1 MKMKKYLPILYTAV
15 ISIVIFGLLL
25 AFRGFYPFG
34 NGSVM
39 LTDMY
44 DECVP
49 SLYRFYD
56 IIYGNK
62 NIFYEF
68 QASGG
73 LNLYTETINEIV
85 NPFNYLLL
93 LWNREN
99 IYLAVNILLML
110 YVVFAACSVHLCLIK
125 IWDKPSKLN
134 CILSLCYAF
143 SGYFAYNF
151 QILRWM
157 IIPVIFPVFLL
168 SCMKLWEEQK
178 GVLYSVLLAYQIVLS
193 VQHGYM
199 TILFVLFTSGIWMYC
214 MNNKKDRK
222 QFCVNLALY
231 TVAGVF
237 LSAVVLLP
245 TASTLLNSAR
255 SGANASYFKVF
266 VEHGLRD
273 LFERLFQFCH
283 PVLVGALLV
292 YLYDFIKQNKFADLL
307 KTEKIRFF
315 LIWNVF
321 LWLTVLVQPVNLLWH
336 MGSYVCF
343 PVRYGYM
350 LVMAMVCLIKALEEK
365 CITKEEGKDAIKTAG
380 IIKCVLVLGLITGAV
395 VLLKINE
402 MDIVGGFLSLAISAT
417 YTKEASIVLII
428 LLMLFASAIV
438 ACKKENKTSILLW
451 LTVVVSSYC
460 YFNMIS
466 LPKDYREKQEE
477 NYKLM
482 NEEYREIE
490 SQSFDSLIQREKH
503 NPSYPRNA
511 ALINGISSMS
521 GYFPTAEA
529 AFQEIMDKLGYM
541 TPWVSTIDV
550 GGTKISDYYFDHAFI
565 LSEENAD
572 FKFSS
577 DMPLENQK
585 ILLEALFFDEI
596 SREELDSVFSI
607 VTGNFDFDI
616 QDTTTIYLDA
626 GAMYQNLEVVVN
638 NTPVKLPME
647 YMQDS
652 PHVVLC
658 LGTFDAGN
666 IHIELYDSEGE
677 VYPVENVKIGLLD
690 ETKWL
695 DVIVNTNHEF
705 NSQNIAVKSQGF
717 KCELELYEDVQEGVL
732 VLPIN
737 ETKGWKCIVDN
748 TEVEVKSIGDCFV
761 GIDVTEETQN
771 IILKF
776 QPPFWSLGCALS
788 LVGAVLLLVVYIC
801 KERNVILHMKEIEI
815 ITQRLYLFVFWG
827 AILMVYVIPTIGIT
841 VHMLGRV
848 IKLLL

>member
-1 MKMKKYLPILYTAV
+1 MKIKKYLPILYTAG
-15 ISIVIFGLLL
+15 ISTVIFGLLL

-34 NGSVM
+34 TGSVM
-39 LTDMY
+39 LIDMY

-56 IIYGNK
+56 IIHGNK

-93 LWNREN
+93 FWNREN
-99 IYLAVNILLML
+99 IYLAVNILLLL
-110 YVVFAACSVHLCLIK
+110 YVVFAACSAHFCLIE
-125 IWDKPSKLN
+125 IWDKPSRMN

-168 SCMKLWEEQK
+168 SCIKLWEEQK
-178 GVLYSVLLAYQIVLS
+178 GTLYSGLLAYQIVLS

-199 TILFVLFTSGIWMYC
+199 TLLFVLFTSGIWMYC
-214 MNNKKDRK
+214 LKNKKDRK

-237 LSAVVLLP
+237 LSAVFLLP

-283 PVLVGALLV
+283 PVLVAVLLI
-292 YLYDFIKQNKFADLL
+292 YLCDFIKQNKFINLF
-307 KTEKIRFF
+307 KNEKVRFF

-321 LWLTVLVQPVNLLWH
+321 LWITVLVQPVNLLWH

-350 LVMAMVCLIKALEEK
+350 LILAMVCLVKVLEDR
-365 CITKEEGKDAIKTAG
+365 CITSDVEKGAIKIAG
-380 IIKCVLVLGLITGAV
+380 IIKCVLVLGLMTGAV
-395 VLLKINE
+395 VLLRTYEK
-402 MDIVGGFLSLAISAT
+402 DIVGGFLSLTISDT
-417 YTKEASIVLII
+417 YTKEAIIVLVI

-438 ACKKENKTSILLW
+438 ACKEGSKTSILLW

-466 LPKDYREKQEE
+466 LPKDYRAKQEE
-477 NYKLM
+477 TYKLM
-482 NEEYREIE
+482 NEEYHEIE
-490 SQSFDSLIQREKH
+490 NQSFDSIIQREKH

-511 ALINGISSMS
+511 ALINGINSMS

-529 AFQEIMDKLGYM
+529 AFQEVMDKLGYM

-550 GGTKISDYYFDHAFI
+550 GGTKISDYYFTHTLI
-565 LSEENAD
+565 LPEENSD
-572 FKFSS
+572 FRFSS
-577 DMPLENQK
+577 NMPLENQK
-585 ILLEALFFDEI
+585 ILMEALFSDEL
-596 SREELDSVFSI
+596 SREEIDSVFSI
-607 VTGNFDFDI
+607 VTGNCDFDI
-616 QDTTTIYLDA
+616 QDKTTIYLDA
-626 GAMYQNLEVVVN
+626 GAMYQNLEVMVN
-638 NTPVKLPME
+638 NTPVKILME
-647 YMQDS
+647 HMQDS
-652 PHVVLC
+652 PHVLLC
-658 LGTFDAGN
+658 LGTFDTGN
-666 IHIELYDSEGE
+666 VHIELCDTDGG
-677 VYPVENVKIGLLD
+677 VYPVANVKIGLLD
-690 ETKWL
+690 DTKWMEL
-695 DVIVNTNHEF
+695 IANSNNEF
-705 NSQNIAVKSQGF
+705 DSQDIAVKSYGF
-717 KCELELYEDVQEGVL
+717 KCELEVHEDIQEGVL

-737 ETKGWKCIVDN
+737 ETKGWKVIVDN
-748 TEVEVKSIGDCFV
+748 KEVEVKSIGDCFM
-761 GIDVTEETQN
+761 GIDITEETEN
-771 IILKF
+771 VLLKF
-776 QPPFWSLGCALS
+776 YPPFWSFGCAIS
-788 LVGAVLLLVVYIC
+788 FVGVVLLLVLYVC
-801 KERNVILHMKEIEI
+801 KERNVISHMKGIEKT
-815 ITQRLYLFVFWG
+815 TQILYLFVFWG
-827 AILMVYVIPTIGIT
+827 AILIVYVIPTVGIT
-841 VHMLGRV
+841 IHMLGRIV
-848 IKLLL
+848 KLFL